1 MPLSFTPISVRGRW
15 HGSTWTV
22 QDEHELAVV
31 LARVAIGQSAVVER
45 ILRDTDCL
53 APDMPSD
60 GAHGA
65 RRLLTVTSEH
75 STVHRDGWMFQ
86 VISWVAA
93 HLQGVA
99 AEEKTLIRPPHMIH
113 AQKGQDGLVIEYAD
127 DDIARVVI
135 CEDKATKSPRKQF
148 RNKVLPDF
156 DHYETGA
163 RDNEL
168 IASVTSV
175 LARHKIYNADDIVA
189 NILWKD
195 QRAYRVAV
203 TVPPSR
209 TSVPAQKRLFK
220 GFEKSVQGDV
230 NRRRVELLP
239 LTCLRP
245 WMNALADQALAIIGT
260 HDV

>member
-1 MPLSFTPISVRGRW
+1 MPLSFTPVSTNKRW

-22 QDEHELAVV
+22 EDEHELATV

-45 ILRDTDCL
+45 ILHDTGCSV
-53 APDMPSD
+53 PDMPGG
-60 GAHGA
+60 GAQGA
-65 RRLLTVTSEH
+65 RNLLTVTSDH
-75 STVHRDGWMFQ
+75 SPAHRDGWIFQ

-93 HLQGVA
+93 HLQGEA

-113 AQKGQDGLVIEYAD
+113 AQKGQDGLVIECSD

-148 RNKVLPDF
+148 RGRVLPDF
-156 DHYETGA
+156 DYYETGA

-168 IASVTSV
+168 IAGVTSL
-175 LARHKIYNADDIVA
+175 LAKHEVDNADE
-189 NILWKD
+189 ILASVLWED

-203 TVPPSR
+203 TVAANH
-209 TSVPAQKRLFK
+209 TSLPAQKRLFK
-220 GFEKSVQGDV
+220 GYEKSVHGDIS
-230 NRRRVELLP
+230 RRRVELMP
-239 LTCLRP
+239 LASLRP
-245 WMNALADQALAIIGT
+245 WMSALADKALTIIDK